1 MINIRVLKGCR
12 LYEGEQDLLLRA
24 LQYQRLAYYVTDLF
38 FTFSSQMNSV
48 KKVSI
53 LSTGN
58 RWLIAL
64 NVYLIKCILIVVLG
78 GLRAQKH
85 AEICSSRINA
95 KISLI
100 HTCPC

>member
-24 LQYQRLAYYVTDLF
+24 LQYQRLTYYVTDLFFF

-53 LSTGN
+53 LSTRN

-78 GLRAQKH
+78 GLRRESTKACRNLQ
-85 AEICSSRINA
+85 
-95 KISLI
+95 
-100 HTCPC
+100 

>member
-24 LQYQRLAYYVTDLF
+24 LQYQRLAYYVTDLFFFF

-78 GLRAQKH
+78 GLRRESTKACRNLQ
-85 AEICSSRINA
+85 
-95 KISLI
+95 
-100 HTCPC
+100 

>member
-38 FTFSSQMNSV
+38 FFFTFSSQMNSV

-53 LSTGN
+53 EYWKQVVDSFECLSN
-58 RWLIAL
+58 
-64 NVYLIKCILIVVLG
+64 
-78 GLRAQKH
+78 
-85 AEICSSRINA
+85 
-95 KISLI
+95 
-100 HTCPC
+100 

>member
-1 MINIRVLKGCR
+1 
-12 LYEGEQDLLLRA
+12 
-24 LQYQRLAYYVTDLF
+24 
-38 FTFSSQMNSV
+38 MNSV

-78 GLRAQKH
+78 GLRRESTKACRNLQ
-85 AEICSSRINA
+85 
-95 KISLI
+95 
-100 HTCPC
+100 